1 MKIKC
6 SLDRIG
12 TPKLWNTAPL
22 CELYSIEDN
31 QILQNKTYYI
41 KGVITYRGYLEVL
54 YKGFEVL
61 IISYGIGWLNFQ
73 HLLELLGALIC
84 LRLQLLNASPI
95 QIYTAQ

>member
-54 YKGFEVL
+54 YKGFEGTSRIHWPSLAKHYEV
-61 IISYGIGWLNFQ
+61 SV
-73 HLLELLGALIC
+73 
-84 LRLQLLNASPI
+84 
-95 QIYTAQ
+95 